1 MTVIVSRVELFDAYT
16 CKRANLKPS
25 KEAACP
31 EHSPSNMHKI
41 EPFSF
46 EWDDVVN
53 RRIRRKPNVQ
63 VIRVKNTL
71 SGLAGV
77 PSHAF
82 VSPEQASTIPDTAI
96 NKAAIIK
103 DTPNPF
109 PDVHDKY
116 WSQRHRLFS
125 RFDEGVQLDAEGW
138 YSITP
143 EVIADHVAYKLG
155 TMASSNISQTNFL
168 PLKKPVCIMEAFC
181 GCGGNAVAFGRSSYV
196 DLVVCID
203 IDRAKLRRAAHNA
216 SVYKIPPEKI
226 IFIEANALTVLE
238 CYKNG
243 ELIVEIRDKYLA
255 RNIHHRL
262 LMSMMSTTKSQH
274 TEVVEGYSIGG
285 VDLLPPHIHGVH
297 IDPPWGG
304 VDYGSLGSY
313 DLTRNLFITQNDD
326 KHQAFDLSNAPTQNE
341 NEHGSLDGR
350 RLLAMTAKATNAV
363 VYSLPRNT
371 SKVCIGQAAL
381 RAGYRGNCEFEE
393 QFLNGRLKCVSAYF
407 GSDFRP
413 LDMS

>member
-16 CKRANLKPS
+16 YKRANLKPN
-25 KEAACP
+25 KDTATPVEQ
-31 EHSPSNMHKI
+31 SPQIRI
-41 EPFSF
+41 EPYSF
-46 EWDDVVN
+46 EWNEVAN
-53 RRIRRKPNVQ
+53 RKIRKRPEVQ
-63 VIRVKNTL
+63 VIRVRNVL
-71 SGLAGV
+71 SGLGV
-77 PSHAF
+77 PSSAIIT
-82 VSPEQASTIPDTAI
+82 PEQARETSMSMIESTKP
-96 NKAAIIK
+96 AIIK
-103 DTPNPF
+103 DVPNPF
-109 PDVHDKY
+109 SDVHDKY

-125 RFDEGVQLDAEGW
+125 RFDEGVLLDAEGW

-155 TMASSNISQTNFL
+155 TMAAASAAHPRFPIRRR
-168 PLKKPVCIMEAFC
+168 VCIMEAFC
-181 GCGGNAVAFGRSSYV
+181 GCGGNAVAFGRSPFI

-216 SVYKIPPEKI
+216 SVYKIPPEKLLL
-226 IFIEANALTVLE
+226 IEANALTVLE

-243 ELIVEIRDKYLA
+243 DLLTEMRDKYLA

-262 LMSMMSTTKSQH
+262 LMSMMSTTKLQH
-274 TEVVEGYSIGG
+274 TEIVDGYSIGG
-285 VDLLPPHIHGVH
+285 VDLLPSRIDGIH

-304 VDYGSLGSY
+304 VEYGSLGSY
-313 DLTRNLFITQNDD
+313 DLTRNLFISQNDD
-326 KHQAFDLSNAPTQNE
+326 KHQAFDLSNASSQRGKDN
-341 NEHGSLDGR
+341 GSLDGR
-350 RLLAMTAKATNAV
+350 RLLAMTARATNGV

-413 LDMS
+413 LDMT